1 MIKRFLSLILIVVC
15 ATTALADRPPKYT
28 VFEGQNYRWNTQM
41 KKYIPVESP
50 RDRYMRRIT
59 EQQLKTQRQKTGDIY
74 KVKWWDFF
82 YN

>member
-1 MIKRFLSLILIVVC
+1 MIKKLFTLIFVLVC
-15 ATTALADRPPKYT
+15 STTVLAERPQKYT

-59 EQQLKTQRQKTGDIY
+59 EQQLKTQQVKTGDIY
-74 KVKWWDFF
+74 RVKWWDFYGF
-82 YN
+82 